1 MKTSFKFLALAVAL
15 FCLPSVIAQNKQR
28 INPEEAEYAIRGT
41 FKVEKQGGQI
51 VYRLFNPT
59 STRNITFAPK
69 PEIRGMAVEGGYVAF
84 RFDSARTDYPGGFEN
99 NKLLY
104 WYKNAEGSWIYES
117 EVLQGVP
124 VYESTQQMEIMLV
137 LDCSG
142 SIGNDFEGVK
152 ENAITF
158 IEDLYE
164 KTEGKGNVRVGLI
177 GFSTIDKAKAYTIPI
192 RSLTYNNKNE
202 IVSKIRDFR
211 MGNGTAFYYS
221 VDKAIDM
228 MQQDVP
234 ANIPS
239 DKFNGAYLV
248 AFTDGADNVSVD
260 YDRDILDANM
270 YYSYLRDR
278 IVGDKKARIHGKPV
292 EVWIV
297 SVMGNDISSE
307 SQARSLRQQ
316 FNDMVAPEHH
326 KPMSNIN
333 EMKSVFRD
341 IYEELIRRNT
351 VLMCYVP
358 SARQGQVGWT
368 FVEQKKSVSKPAP
381 RPVTSAKCSPW
392 IGISGEVGMMDNEF
406 FGGANIDMTF
416 SINDRVSVGG
426 RLGLMYG
433 TVHFEDY
440 YKEPF
445 DEWHGTTHSWGERIH
460 YYTVE
465 EESVGFL
472 LGPEMKITFP
482 NNSAIL
488 ASLGGGVVN
497 FCGTAYL
504 RAGYKFKKSFYLSA
518 EALIGDGV
526 GFGVGAGFSFG
537 GKRR

>member
-1 MKTSFKFLALAVAL
+1 MNIYKRMKSHFKFVALAALL
-15 FCLPSVIAQNKQR
+15 FCLPSLIAQNKQR

-69 PEIRGMAVEGGYVAF
+69 PEIRGKAVEGGYVAF

-104 WYKNAEGSWIYES
+104 WYKNAEGSWVYES

-192 RSLTYNNKNE
+192 RALTYNNKNE

-278 IVGDKKARIHGKPV
+278 IVGDKKAKIHGKPM

-316 FNDMVAPEHH
+316 FNDMVAPGHH

-341 IYEELIRRNT
+341 IYEELISRNT

-368 FVEQKKSVSKPAP
+368 FVEQKKSVSNPAP
-381 RPVTSAKCSPW
+381 KPVTSAKRSPW
-392 IGISGEVGMMDNEF
+392 VGISAELGLDLEESFFSAINLDMD
-406 FGGANIDMTF
+406 F
-416 SINDRVSVGG
+416 SLNDWIAIGG
-426 RLGLMYG
+426 RFGL
-433 TVHFEDY
+433 TVGKVGYYNYYYNGYYYEDY
-440 YKEPF
+440 Y
-445 DEWHGTTHSWGERIH
+445 TAI
-460 YYTVE
+460 
-465 EESVGFL
+465 GFFV
-472 LGPEMKITFP
+472 GPEVKFTFQ
-482 NNSAIL
+482 NNSAII
-488 ASLGGGVVN
+488 ASLGAGLVN
-497 FCGTAYL
+497 DSFVGYL
-504 RAGYKFKKSFYLSA
+504 QTGYKFKFPLYLTADVSLG
-518 EALIGDGV
+518 ETI